1 MLKKNNII
9 VFTVAILFIA
19 LAVFYISIEKYY
31 FAALPFG
38 IAMLLMALYSFDKM
52 FYLIALLAPVSL
64 QLRFFMT
71 VENDLSLPIEPF
83 LFGILLIVLFKFIF
97 ENKSFNR
104 KLLTHPI
111 SIAIYV
117 NFIWIVITSITSTMP
132 LVSLKFALSRM
143 WFITAF
149 YIMTLHLFMNL
160 KNMYRYFWMY
170 IGSFV
175 IVIVYTLIRQSTYGF
190 FNKQAANFV
199 VAPFLPDHTSYGA
212 ILALLIPFIF
222 YFVFSKQFS
231 GIKRS
236 MSFLVG
242 VLYIVALIFSYTRA
256 AWIGILLSVGLLV
269 LLLLKIKG
277 RTLVV
282 LSGVL
287 LAVLLTF
294 SSQIIMHLERNQQD
308 SSDNLMEQVSSV
320 TNIKTDASNLERINR
335 WNCAIRMFQ
344 EKPIVGFGP
353 GTYMFQYAPFQF
365 STEQTIISTNFGE
378 VGNAHSEFLG
388 PLAESGVLGALTYI
402 IILVLTGISTF
413 RVFQSDNSKE
423 IRWLAMSLFLGLV
436 SYYVHGFL
444 NNFLDIDKFSLLFW
458 GYTAAIV
465 VIDVV
470 YRSDKSKS
478 ISST

>member
-1 MLKKNNII
+1 VLKKNNII